1 MPPNG
6 HLNVRLSK
14 VVLDFKTQPFNTHSS
29 CRCRKTKG
37 GVINCKGTWRTRQHS
52 KVMRSNTATEQGC
65 RKIQVSP
72 PYVLAVSQLL
82 LALQWRLEI
91 LAKDSATF
99 ALAKSFSLLLHKF
112 GCSVSQKVTYAE
124 NHW

>member
-1 MPPNG
+1 
-6 HLNVRLSK
+6 
-14 VVLDFKTQPFNTHSS
+14 
-29 CRCRKTKG
+29 
-37 GVINCKGTWRTRQHS
+37 
-52 KVMRSNTATEQGC
+52 MRSNAATEQGC

-99 ALAKSFSLLLHKF
+99 ALAKCFSLLLPKF